1 MRTNGNS
8 NKLASKMRSSKLV
21 RIATK
26 LGISLLIAVVL
37 NILITSITESP
48 KMSKML
54 EERHQLE
61 DKFLVLE
68 QKIASAQRTVDEIIV
83 RDHQIYRPLLDI
95 DTLYIP
101 EIYAEYNDSKYA
113 SLISDEIY
121 GDKIKQ
127 AWLDIDQLTR
137 SMYYASRSLDDT
149 QLLAENKE
157 EYTLVIPAIW
167 PIDRTKLRKISS
179 LYGWRVHP
187 RYGYRRMH
195 EGIDLAAPIGTD
207 VYATG
212 DAVVVKAGWQAG
224 YGKYI
229 ELNHGFG
236 YRTRY
241 GHMSE
246 IYVKAGDSVRRGQTI
261 AKVGNTGVSTGP
273 HLHYEVRFRGDHIN
287 PINYFNKDM
296 DTTAYRDL
304 MNQINPDN
312 SK

>member
-1 MRTNGNS
+1 
-8 NKLASKMRSSKLV
+8 
-21 RIATK
+21 
-26 LGISLLIAVVL
+26 
-37 NILITSITESP
+37 
-48 KMSKML
+48 
-54 EERHQLE
+54 
-61 DKFLVLE
+61 
-68 QKIASAQRTVDEIIV
+68 
-83 RDHQIYRPLLDI
+83 
-95 DTLYIP
+95 
-101 EIYAEYNDSKYA
+101 
-113 SLISDEIY
+113 
-121 GDKIKQ
+121 
-127 AWLDIDQLTR
+127 
-137 SMYYASRSLDDT
+137 
-149 QLLAENKE
+149 
-157 EYTLVIPAIW
+157 
-167 PIDRTKLRKISS
+167 
-179 LYGWRVHP
+179 
-187 RYGYRRMH
+187 MH

-273 HLHYEVRFRGDHIN
+273 HLHYEVRFRGDHVN